1 MEPLTQQQSN
11 IVGISSVKQHQQT
24 HNKVSKNATKLV
36 SPVGTAVYPKLV
48 HPDTAFDEAG
58 VYSCKLH
65 VTKEEF
71 EAFKAQVDP
80 LVEAAYKAECDKQ
93 GKEVRK
99 APSTPVRLTPEGD
112 FEIFAKQKAKVIT
125 RNGETLE
132 FSVPLF
138 DSQVKPI
145 LDKPRIGSGSKIRM
159 SMTFNP
165 WFVSSQ
171 GWGYTLRLRE
181 AQVLELVEY
190 SSGGGGGSF
199 SASDDGYTTT
209 GETFGEVLADDAE
222 EKVSPF

>member
-1 MEPLTQQQSN
+1 M
-11 IVGISSVKQHQQT
+11 
-24 HNKVSKNATKLV
+24 SKNATKLV

-65 VTKEEF
+65 VEQKEF
-71 EAFKAQVDP
+71 EDFKLLVDP

-93 GKEVRK
+93 DKKVK
-99 APSTPVRLTPEGD
+99 KSPSEPIRITPDGD

-132 FSVPLF
+132 FTVPLY

-165 WFVSSQ
+165 WYVPSQ

-181 AQVLELVEY
+181 AQILELVEY
-190 SSGGGGGSF
+190 SAGGGASSF
-199 SASDDGYTTT
+199 SAEEEGYTTT
-209 GETFGEVLADDAE
+209 GETFGEVLADE
-222 EKVSPF
+222 GTEKVSPF

>member
-1 MEPLTQQQSN
+1 M
-11 IVGISSVKQHQQT
+11 
-24 HNKVSKNATKLV
+24 SKNAIKLV
-36 SPVGTAVYPKLV
+36 SPIGTAVYPKLV
-48 HPDTAFDEAG
+48 QASDTAFDEAG

-71 EAFKAQVDP
+71 EEFKAKVDP
-80 LVEAAYKAECDKQ
+80 LVEAAYKAECEKQ

-99 APSTPVRLTPEGD
+99 AQSNPVRITDDGD
-112 FEIFAKQKAKVIT
+112 SEIFAKQKAKVIT

-132 FSVPLF
+132 FNIPLF

-145 LDKPRIGSGSKIRM
+145 LDQPKIGSGSKIRM

-171 GWGYTLRLRE
+171 GFGYTLRLRE

-190 SSGGGGGSF
+190 SSGSGASSF
-199 SASDDGYTTT
+199 SAEAEGYTTS
-209 GETFGEVLADDAE
+209 GEAFSDVLNDEE
-222 EKVSPF
+222 EKSLAVLSRAFVRVSRRR

>member
-1 MEPLTQQQSN
+1 M
-11 IVGISSVKQHQQT
+11 
-24 HNKVSKNATKLV
+24 SKNATKLV
-36 SPVGTAVYPKLV
+36 SPLGTAVYPKLV

-65 VTKEEF
+65 VGQKEF
-71 EAFKAQVDP
+71 EDFKLLVDP

-93 GKEVRK
+93 DKKVK
-99 APSTPVRLTPEGD
+99 KSPSEPIRITPDGD

-132 FSVPLF
+132 FTVPLY

-165 WFVSSQ
+165 WYVPSQ

-181 AQVLELVEY
+181 AQILELVEY
-190 SSGGGGGSF
+190 SAGGGASSF
-199 SASDDGYTTT
+199 SAEEEGYTTT
-209 GETFGEVLADDAE
+209 GETFGEVLADE
-222 EKVSPF
+222 GTEKVSPF

>member
-1 MEPLTQQQSN
+1 MSN
-11 IVGISSVKQHQQT
+11 KAI
-24 HNKVSKNATKLV
+24 KLV
-36 SPVGTAVYPKLV
+36 SPIGTAVYPKLV
-48 HPDTAFDEAG
+48 IPDTAFDDAG

-65 VTKEEF
+65 VTKKEF
-71 EAFKAQVDP
+71 EDFKSQVDP

-99 APSTPVRLTPEGD
+99 APSTPLRIVEGQY
-112 FEIFAKQKAKVIT
+112 EIFAKQKAKVIT

-132 FSVPLF
+132 FNIPLF

-145 LDKPRIGSGSKIRM
+145 LDGPKIGSGSKIRM

-165 WFVSSQ
+165 WFVPSQ

-190 SSGGGGGSF
+190 SSSGGATSF
-199 SASDDGYTTT
+199 SAEAEGYTTS
-209 GETFGEVLADDAE
+209 GESFADVLDEE